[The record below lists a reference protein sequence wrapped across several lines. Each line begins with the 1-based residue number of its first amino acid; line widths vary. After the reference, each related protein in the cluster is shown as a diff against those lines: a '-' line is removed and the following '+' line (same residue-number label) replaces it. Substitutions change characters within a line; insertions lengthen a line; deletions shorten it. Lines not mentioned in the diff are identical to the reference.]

1 MEALRHYNKAGTS
14 CAFVTARFVY
24 GFCLHPVSSV
34 YSAELSAI
42 EKALKIPRTGKHTEN
57 ELRELKRTGVPWESS
72 NPGRN

>member
-42 EKALKIPRTGKHTEN
+42 EKALKIPRTGKFV
-57 ELRELKRTGVPWESS
+57 LCSDPLSS
-72 NPGRN
+72 LQAIRDI